1 LGATVEPQ
9 CQLVPGTTE
18 NGAMACNRRLKIYWS
33 AVAGGTHTCNHQ
45 HLQPEDPWRDCEG
58 GFADLPDAKQQKI

>member
-1 LGATVEPQ
+1 
-9 CQLVPGTTE
+9 
-18 NGAMACNRRLKIYWS
+18 MACNRRLKIYWS

-58 GFADLPDAKQQKI
+58 SLADLPDAKQQKI